1 MFGILEI
8 ERIVE
13 GCLIGEN
20 VVSNCVCFAKVSIG
34 HMIQH
39 KTIMKLLDIEV
50 LTVTAIET

>member
-1 MFGILEI
+1 MFGIVEI

-13 GCLIGEN
+13 GCLIEEN
-20 VVSNCVCFAKVSIG
+20 VVSNCVCCAKVSIG

-39 KTIMKLLDIEV
+39 KTIMKLLDIDV